1 MSATLTQQVAQ
12 PVGLVVT
19 VVSPMESASFCRQL
33 ATVVNGS
40 PMHLASVLETA
51 TQVYPV
57 RLDSHSGK
65 AVVRE
70 CELRF
75 RNPKA
80 ADRATIEAVLSRIAA
95 RYEVREATV
104 IDSNGSPTVTLP
116 VLTTA
121 A

>member
-1 MSATLTQQVAQ
+1 MSNPTS
-12 PVGLVVT
+12 LVVT
-19 VVSPMESASFCRQL
+19 IVSPMESASFCRQL

-57 RLDSHSGK
+57 RLDTHSGK

-75 RNPKA
+75 RNPRSSG
-80 ADRATIEAVLSRIAA
+80 DLPTIEAVLARVAA
-95 RYEVREATV
+95 RYEVRSAVVTDEHGSSTDAVPV
-104 IDSNGSPTVTLP
+104 IA
-116 VLTTA
+116 TA